1 MSELLSTALVTGGS
15 RGIGRA
21 VAQTLA
27 AAGYQIFL
35 TYVSKPDEAEQT
47 ARAILAAGGRARA
60 FRLDV
65 GDSESVAAFFRD
77 EVRERVE
84 LAVLVNNAGI
94 TKDGLMLRMKDEDF
108 DRVLGINLRGAF
120 LCLREAAKIMSKQR
134 YGRIINISSVVGQ
147 MGNAGQVNY
156 SAAKAGLIGMTK
168 SAAKE
173 LASRSITVNAVA
185 PGFIETD
192 MTAALSDEARDAYA
206 KAIQLGRLGSAQDVA
221 DAVAFLASDKAS
233 YITGQIL
240 AVNGGLTA
248 NPSNSGLLDGTCL
261 LKKKSNRSSRISSAY
276 LKKK

>member
-21 VAQTLA
+21 VAHTLA
-27 AAGYQIFL
+27 AAGHQVFL
-35 TYVSKPDEAEQT
+35 TYVSKPEDAEQT
-47 ARAILAAGGRARA
+47 VRAITERGGRARA
-60 FRLDV
+60 FRMDV
-65 GDSESVAAFFRD
+65 GDSDAVSAFFRD
-77 EVRERVE
+77 EVRDKVE

-108 DRVLGINLRGAF
+108 DRVLGVMLRGAF

-134 YGRIINISSVVGQ
+134 HGRIVNISSVVGQ
-147 MGNAGQVNY
+147 MGNAGQINY

-168 SAAKE
+168 SAARE
-173 LASRSITVNAVA
+173 LAPRSITVNAVA

-192 MTAALSDEARDAYA
+192 MTAALSDESRDAYA
-206 KAIQLGRLGSAQDVA
+206 KAIPLGRLGSAQDVA

-240 AVNGGLTA
+240 AVNGGLY
-248 NPSNSGLLDGTCL
+248 C
-261 LKKKSNRSSRISSAY
+261 
-276 LKKK
+276 